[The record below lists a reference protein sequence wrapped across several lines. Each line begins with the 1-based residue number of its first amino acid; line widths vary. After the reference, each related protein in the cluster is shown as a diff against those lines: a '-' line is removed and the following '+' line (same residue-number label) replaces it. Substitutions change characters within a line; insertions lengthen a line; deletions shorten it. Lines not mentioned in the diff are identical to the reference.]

1 MAIFRKV
8 EVKFWSD
15 SFVESLTPEQKYF
28 YLYLMTNE
36 KTTQCGIYECS
47 IRKMSIDTG
56 YNQETIQK
64 LIEFFTEKKKI
75 RYSNATNEICLR
87 NWLKYNDS
95 SSNTVQKCIENELEK
110 VKDRVLI
117 QYIYSMDT
125 HSQEEEEKEQ
135 EKKEVKVKVKKEGF
149 DLISEIEKF
158 EYSPQ
163 RKSKIKEWVMYK
175 EDEKK
180 KKYKQLGFK
189 AFLTQYDKY
198 SDEEFF
204 EMVDRSMANGWDGLF
219 EIRQSKI
226 NQFEKQQQP
235 GRLSRFVELSQNL
248 DKLAD
253 QLYSNNDGTN

>member
-36 KTTQCGIYECS
+36 KTTQCGIYEIS

-64 LIEFFTEKKKI
+64 LIEFFSEKKKI

-95 SSNTVQKCIENELEK
+95 SSNTVQKCINNELDK

-125 HSQEEEEKEQ
+125 HSQEEEEKEK
-135 EKKEVKVKVKKEGF
+135 EKKEEKEKVKEKEQF
-149 DLISEIEKF
+149 F
-158 EYSPQ
+158 
-163 RKSKIKEWVMYK
+163 KS
-175 EDEKK
+175 
-180 KKYKQLGFK
+180 
-189 AFLTQYDKY
+189 
-198 SDEEFF
+198 EFF
-204 EMVDRSMANGWDGLF
+204 LST
-219 EIRQSKI
+219 
-226 NQFEKQQQP
+226 FEKLWISY
-235 GRLSRFVELSQNL
+235 GRKGSKQKSLLEAKKLNNEDLKNFLESEDHIIAYVESTQEEPKFRKDFERYISNKYWES
-248 DKLAD
+248 DIFKNQKVGKIGKTM
-253 QLYSNNDGTN
+253 QLYNNLINKDF